1 MKFFQ
6 GLVACLVLISAVQ
19 AQNPPLTPPLHKGG
33 GGGGRFRFWKPIDRG
48 AAKDEEIVAFTLD
61 SDIFAATR
69 AGLPDLRIV
78 DEAQAEAPY
87 LIEPQ
92 VEYRQERTRQTFN
105 TDIVT
110 LRPDGNA
117 IEVHLRLPEKAPDAE
132 GFSFATPLTNY
143 ERKVRVSGSA
153 DGLKWTPLL
162 MDGIIFDYSQYMD
175 VSSREITLPKNSFR
189 EFKVTIEDVTDDK
202 ESPFK
207 ELTRTFKDAKEDQR
221 VERTVIERRPF
232 RIDRIG
238 AWGVATRERVQQAK
252 TVIYPV
258 AGFDAKDVAAKK
270 QTVVSV
276 RTRREPITRF
286 TLETPSRNFSRR
298 VVVEVPVVVKPDL
311 RKQGF
316 RKDGDP
322 DWQPIAETTIENF
335 SFRNQKREQ
344 LTITI
349 PERREEQ
356 FRIVIRNEDNPPLSV
371 TGVQAE
377 GSVQRV
383 VFLAQPAKAY
393 RVFYGSETAA
403 APKYEAA
410 TVLATLRK
418 DNPPVVAKLGVQ
430 ADNTEFGGEPSH
442 PVLGLLNNW
451 VFLGTAIGLMV
462 VVLAWCLF
470 RAGRRLE
477 SFPKE

>member
-19 AQNPPLTPPLHKGG
+19 AQNQTSVH
-33 GGGGRFRFWKPIDRG
+33 FRFWKPIDRA

-61 SDIFAATR
+61 SDIYAATR
-69 AGLPDLRIV
+69 AGLPDLRV
-78 DEAQAEAPY
+78 VEEGGVEAPY
-87 LIEPQ
+87 LIEPL
-92 VEYRQERTRQTFN
+92 VEYRQERLRQPFN

-110 LRPDGNA
+110 LRPIGDA
-117 IEVHLRLPEKAPDAE
+117 IEVHLRLPDKSPDAE
-132 GFSFATPLTNY
+132 GFSFATPLRNY

-153 DGLKWTPLL
+153 DGGKWTPLVEG
-162 MDGIIFDYSQYMD
+162 GIIFDYSQYMD
-175 VSSREITLPKNSFR
+175 VSSREIKLPKNSFR
-189 EFKVTIEDVTDDK
+189 EFKITIEDVTDEK

-238 AWGVATRERVQQAK
+238 AWGMVTQEGVQQAK
-252 TVIYPV
+252 TVIYPL
-258 AGFDAKDVAAKK
+258 AKCDVENVGAKK

-276 RTRREPITRF
+276 HARREPITRL
-286 TLETPSRNFSRR
+286 TLQTSSRNFSRR
-298 VVVEVPVVVKPDL
+298 AVVEVPVVHGGKT
-311 RKQGF
+311 
-316 RKDGDP
+316 
-322 DWQPIAETTIENF
+322 DWQQIAEATVENF

-349 PERREEQ
+349 PGRREEQ
-356 FRIVIRNEDNPPLSV
+356 FRIVLRNEDNPPLKIIWV
-371 TGVQAE
+371 KAE

-383 VFLAQPAKAY
+383 VFLAHPAKTY
-393 RVFYGSETAA
+393 RVYYGSETAA

-410 TVLATLRK
+410 AVLATLRQ
-418 DNPPVVAKLGVQ
+418 DNAPVEGKLGMQ
-430 ADNTEFGGEPSH
+430 ADNTGFGGEPSH
-442 PVLGLLNNW
+442 AVRSLLNNW
-451 VFLGTAIGLMV
+451 IFLGTAIGLMV
-462 VVLAWCLF
+462 VVLGWCLF
-470 RAGRRLE
+470 RAGRRLD

>member
-6 GLVACLVLISAVQ
+6 GLVACLMLVAAVQ
-19 AQNPPLTPPLHKGG
+19 AQNQT
-33 GGGGRFRFWKPIDRG
+33 RFRFLKPIDRG
-48 AAKDEEIVAFTLD
+48 AARDEEIVAFTLD
-61 SDIFAATR
+61 SDIYAATR

-78 DEAQAEAPY
+78 DEAQAEEPY

-92 VEYRQERTRQTFN
+92 VEYRQERLRQTFS

-110 LRPDGNA
+110 LRKDGNG
-117 IEVHLRLPEKAPDAE
+117 IVFTLRLPDKSPDAA
-132 GFSFATPLTNY
+132 GFSFVTSLKNY

-153 DGLKWTPLL
+153 DGAKWTSLVT
-162 MDGIIFDYSQYMD
+162 DGIIFDYSQYMD

-189 EFKVTIEDVTDDK
+189 EFKVTIEDVTDEK

-232 RIDRIG
+232 HMDRIG
-238 AWGVATRERVQQAK
+238 AWGLVTHERVQQAK
-252 TVIYPV
+252 TASYPV
-258 AGFDAKDVAAKK
+258 TGFDAKEVPAKK

-286 TLETPSRNFSRR
+286 TLETPSRNFSRQ
-298 VVVEVPVVVKPDL
+298 VVVEAPVAVNPDL
-311 RKQGF
+311 RKQGPG
-316 RKDGDP
+316 KHDDP
-322 DWQPIAETTIENF
+322 DAGWRQIAEATVENF

-356 FRIVIRNEDNPPLSV
+356 FRIVIHNEDNPPLKV

-383 VFLAQPAKAY
+383 VFLAQPAKIY

-410 TVLATLRK
+410 AVLATLRQ
-418 DNPPVVAKLGVQ
+418 DNTLVVAKLGAQ
-430 ADNTEFGGEPSH
+430 ADNTDFGGEPSNA
-442 PVLGLLNNW
+442 LRALLNNW
-451 VFLGTAIGLMV
+451 IFLGTAIGLMV
-462 VVLAWCLF
+462 VVLGWCLF